1 MSRPRPCSSVVDP
14 PAMDTAE
21 QAHAAVPFS
30 RSRNASRREEMYFY
44 TSSVLGG
51 KLPQYFAPAVGRRF
65 CDAQYQLE
73 RQKWNCL
80 SCWTQSK
87 TRRCQPAPF
96 PFSGSGG
103 TRAHAKPGVGRSPNR
118 GDRRGSWPRPP
129 AGTCRAALVR
139 PPCGVA
145 LMIGGSEPQAFRGLS
160 SRWLLRRPAAGPT
173 GSGCIGPPQMLLS
186 SWVVPAWHLRVSSLL
201 AAPRITG
208 RWAAAQLSTPEV
220 RKQWGRGY

>member
-1 MSRPRPCSSVVDP
+1 MINGSSGAPRFVSWINGANPVRSL
-14 PAMDTAE
+14 E
-21 QAHAAVPFS
+21 QP
-30 RSRNASRREEMYFY
+30 
-44 TSSVLGG
+44 
-51 KLPQYFAPAVGRRF
+51 
-65 CDAQYQLE
+65 
-73 RQKWNCL
+73 
-80 SCWTQSK
+80 
-87 TRRCQPAPF
+87 
-96 PFSGSGG
+96 
-103 TRAHAKPGVGRSPNR
+103 SPSLV

-160 SRWLLRRPAAGPT
+160 FRWLLRRPAAGPT
-173 GSGCIGPPQMLLS
+173 GRGCIGPPQMLLS